1 MELEHIAV
9 VFMDYIFRFRCP
21 YTSSDRF
28 LHHSTQCLGLP
39 LAVLY
44 CLLSYTVSLPVWMS
58 PQGMME
64 RVQQHVLP
72 RQCEERLEQG
82 VVS

>member
-1 MELEHIAV
+1 MTAALVKLEHIAV

-28 LHHSTQCLGLP
+28 LHHSTQCLGLS

-44 CLLSYTVSLPVWMS
+44 AC
-58 PQGMME
+58 
-64 RVQQHVLP
+64 
-72 RQCEERLEQG
+72 
-82 VVS
+82 

>member
-28 LHHSTQCLGLP
+28 LHHSTQCFGIASGCVVLP
-39 LAVLY
+39 AELY
-44 CLLSYTVSLPVWMS
+44 CISPCMDESTGHDGASAATCAAETV
-58 PQGMME
+58 
-64 RVQQHVLP
+64 
-72 RQCEERLEQG
+72 
-82 VVS
+82 